1 MAKIVVLD
9 LLLFLIRHVDQDVE
23 PITVVVTIND
33 RQPLLFVELQDFPN
47 RYTEL
52 IQETVVFFT
61 AGTAERRGSY
71 FPWRIV

>member
-1 MAKIVVLD
+1 MAKIVILD
-9 LLLFLIRHVDQDVE
+9 LLLFLIRHVDQNIE

-47 RYTEL
+47 RYAEL

-61 AGTAERRGSY
+61 AGTAERRSGC
-71 FPWRIV
+71 FLWCIV